1 MLNVLCIKRSHH
13 SSLLTRRDKRVR
25 VWEWQPGTGY
35 VEAYFS
41 PLMGHK
47 YGVTSVKVSPQ
58 STMLATSSIDGTTL
72 LWNLR
77 VGLKMWKDINGSDER
92 ASLRDFRN

>member
-1 MLNVLCIKRSHH
+1 MTRAHVLNNRI
-13 SSLLTRRDKRVR
+13 SSPTLRDKRVR

-77 VGLKMWKDINGSDER
+77 VSFKKVLKIQ
-92 ASLRDFRN
+92 

>member
-1 MLNVLCIKRSHH
+1 LIC
-13 SSLLTRRDKRVR
+13 RDKRIR
-25 VWEWQPGTGY
+25 VWEWQTGSGY

-41 PLMGHK
+41 PLTGHK

-77 VGLKMWKDINGSDER
+77 VSINKYDEM
-92 ASLRDFRN
+92 ANIM

>member
-1 MLNVLCIKRSHH
+1 MISF
-13 SSLLTRRDKRVR
+13 LTYRDKRIR
-25 VWEWQPGTGY
+25 VWEWQPGSGY

-41 PLMGHK
+41 PLIGHK

-77 VGLKMWKDINGSDER
+77 VSINKYDEATDII
-92 ASLRDFRN
+92 